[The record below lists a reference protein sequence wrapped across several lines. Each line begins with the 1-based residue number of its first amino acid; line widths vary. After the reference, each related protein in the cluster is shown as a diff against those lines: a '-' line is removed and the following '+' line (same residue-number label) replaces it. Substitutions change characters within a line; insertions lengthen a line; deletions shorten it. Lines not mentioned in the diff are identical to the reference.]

1 MIYKNLLKAIILL
14 SKALD
19 NMASADRDLR
29 RWELTDDEWNLLIE
43 IKKLLYVIIY
53 IISIFA
59 QIC

>member
-19 NMASADRDLR
+19 NMATADRDLR
-29 RWELTDDEWNLLIE
+29 RWELLDDEWNLLTE

-53 IISIFA
+53 YLCKFVN
-59 QIC
+59 